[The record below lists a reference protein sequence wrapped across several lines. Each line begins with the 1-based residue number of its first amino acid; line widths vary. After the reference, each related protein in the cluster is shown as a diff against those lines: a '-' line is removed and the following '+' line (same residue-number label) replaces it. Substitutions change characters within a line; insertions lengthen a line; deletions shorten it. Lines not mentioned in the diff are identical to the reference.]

1 MSPLIKGE
9 NMSYK
14 SDVKPVVTSST
25 SAVLFTG
32 PTRLRG
38 YMIQST
44 GSSGTAIINGL
55 ANATTVSSSTNT
67 QVYIG
72 VSVDAGRTETLN
84 IPEDGVLYAV
94 RNGTGII
101 DGIGVTSNSSALSIT
116 LFIDK

>member
-1 MSPLIKGE
+1 MGR
-9 NMSYK
+9 YK

-25 SAVLFTG
+25 NAVLFTG

-38 YMIQST
+38 FMIQSA

-55 ANATTVSSSTNT
+55 ASLTTVSGSTNT
-67 QVYIG
+67 QVYIPI
-72 VSVDAGRTETLN
+72 SVGANQTETLN
-84 IPEDGVLYAV
+84 LPEDGVLFAG

-101 DGIGVTSNSSALSIT
+101 DGIGVTANSSGLTIT